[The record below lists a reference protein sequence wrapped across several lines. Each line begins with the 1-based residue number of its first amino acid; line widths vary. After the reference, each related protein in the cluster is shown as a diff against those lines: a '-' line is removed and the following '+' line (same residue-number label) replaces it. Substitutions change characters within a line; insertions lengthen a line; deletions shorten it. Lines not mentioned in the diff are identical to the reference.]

1 MAEDKSY
8 KEILVKLTNSHIKEY
23 ESKYFLSDSL
33 IQTRNP
39 NCYGV
44 TFSMENCL
52 SYMLVQENEIIIKNI
67 TTVNV
72 FQKASNQN
80 YITFTRIMLNSAPI
94 KNIIPLYFNKKEY
107 FLIVFT
113 KSNIQTYLINIDFNT
128 PNKKNLMNCNFNK
141 NILSIAS
148 KVEFCG
154 KSNDNT
160 LKFCIGCENGKIF
173 SAELFPDFENYEL
186 VVKKVKEIGFVNKGF
201 FSYFTSSFLSKGSN
215 TADSNNQNSTNK
227 KGNKSDD
234 NNPVNSLHYLGNNV
248 VAVLR
253 TNYLFELININ
264 SGTIFY
270 SEYLFDN
277 IDNKD
282 FIDDSKILSTVDY
295 SFTNDELKSTRRKV
309 FYVFI
314 YINSFNMNSLLSFQ
328 LMFIDIP
335 MNNLTC
341 TNNDYNNFFS
351 NIDIGT
357 NVKLKNRNNIL
368 IYGEII
374 DMIINNNKLWMV
386 YLNKNNKSE
395 FLLNKNGNEEN
406 NINYL
411 NETYG
416 LKIINVLENNVIE
429 SENEI
434 NDIEERDN
442 SQEREILV
450 NFNEKNLFY
459 LLGIINQLGY
469 NLNGINNISKS
480 NELDENPS
488 NTLEQNK
495 IIFTCL
501 QNEKYFLTENLI
513 DFINI
518 KFHQGFKNK
527 NLCFKFLEEKYL
539 TNNSQE
545 EIGSI
550 INEIILPL
558 IQKELYMNQII
569 SLGCFK
575 NNDLDSVTFIRQRE
589 LSFINVVDSFEK
601 INDYIK
607 EYEYQIR
614 KFNSDENMIK
624 EFIHSNLSSGNK
636 NSPMLLIFAL
646 NRIYLTEINLKIKNE
661 KFLKNVFAQ
670 KNLEQFKNDIIKQNL
685 SCQMNPFNN
694 LEFINEL
701 INEIYISYK
710 DIIEENIKN
719 LFTMYTQE
727 FENIQNQENFK
738 KMLDDLQN
746 IRNSQKVNT
755 ININNKYCEIITKII
770 LSRIDS
776 LYNISNDI
784 FCFKQWL
791 NLYEDIISL
800 DTPFDINENDIDKFY
815 INNLILYILCNHL
828 TFFNSEDVARINID
842 NVGGKNNDI
851 LNDKIVT
858 WIEKFVFN
866 KFSQLG
872 YDILTE
878 QKNKFINY
886 AICLILNDINLN
898 NTNNSNIIKELVENK
913 DYDLLNLYNSI
924 LLNSKSSFNIN
935 IRDSLKLL
943 IICNAANDEITQ
955 LKNNLIYLYQKYP
968 QYDIENFEDND
979 YKYINNIKNYYIQLR
994 NYLKSPNIFI
1004 SKKTLQNFYL
1014 LNYDLLFTKLV
1025 SFLENNFDFIND
1037 NDENNINNIDNC
1049 LIYILTDLID
1059 SCFSENEDL
1068 CLIIYAKI
1076 ENIINNIG
1084 EGKHKKKIFNKIK
1097 DDILSVICSK
1107 VFESFISNNKQI
1119 TSTIIKLSKLNKDL
1133 LNQICQLQENNL
1145 TYDKNLNNNSEI
1157 NNSLFDINNSNMN
1170 MNKSHSIIENKINV
1184 YHFLITCYNSLMKY
1198 EQIITISKAFNN
1210 IIEIHLS
1217 LNNVN
1222 LEELIYF
1229 YTQEITSIKNQINAY
1244 YKKKQLNS
1252 FISSDE
1258 NDLEKINKEK
1268 IIIKMKIDILKYYAS
1283 NIRDTNDEIPENEIL
1298 KIKND
1303 NSNFVDYIFEFNI
1316 LKDAIEADLVKC
1328 LDFKEAKLFIYNLLN
1343 CLVYDTNNKTN
1354 EDGKLLDL
1362 FIRNIYFDNKRY
1374 NDEYMFITL
1383 EIMLKLNHSYLASDN
1398 LEKILK
1404 TLEFKNKVRLQEMLY
1419 SLSQG

>member
-8 KEILVKLTNSHIKEY
+8 KEILVKLTNTHIKEY
-23 ESKYFLSDSL
+23 ESKNFLSNSL
-33 IQTRNP
+33 IQKRNP

-52 SYMLVQENEIIIKNI
+52 SYMLVQENEIIIKNVRTI
-67 TTVNV
+67 NV

-80 YITFTRIMLNSAPI
+80 YITFTRIILNSEPI

-113 KSNIQTYLINIDFNT
+113 KSTIQTYLINIDFNT

-141 NILSIAS
+141 NILNIAT

-154 KSNDNT
+154 KNNDNT

-173 SAELFPDFENYEL
+173 TAELFPDFENYEL
-186 VVKKVKEIGFVNKGF
+186 IVKKVKEIGFVNKGF
-201 FSYFTSSFLSKGSN
+201 FSYFTSSLLGKGSN
-215 TADSNNQNSTNK
+215 AKDSSNKNGTNK
-227 KGNKSDD
+227 KGNKDDD
-234 NNPVNSLHYLGNNV
+234 NNPVNSLHYIGNNV
-248 VAVLR
+248 ISVLR
-253 TNYLFELININ
+253 TNYLFQLININ
-264 SGTIFY
+264 SGTIFH

-282 FIDDSKILSTVDY
+282 FIDDSKILSTVDET
-295 SFTNDELKSTRRKV
+295 FTNDELKSTRRKI

-314 YINSFNMNSLLSFQ
+314 YINSFSMNTLISFQ

-335 MNNLTC
+335 MNNLSF
-341 TNNDYNNFFS
+341 TNNDFNNYYS
-351 NIDIGT
+351 SIDIGT
-357 NVKLKNRNNIL
+357 DVKLKNRNNMI

-374 DMIINNNKLWMV
+374 DMIINNNKLWMI
-386 YLNKNNKSE
+386 YLNKNKKSE
-395 FLLNKNGNEEN
+395 FFLNKGENEEN
-406 NINYL
+406 YINYL

-416 LKIINVLENNVIE
+416 LKILNILQNNIIEN
-429 SENEI
+429 ENEI
-434 NDIEERDN
+434 NDIDEKDISE
-442 SQEREILV
+442 EREILV

-469 NLNGINNISKS
+469 NLNGINNISKNNEIEENS
-480 NELDENPS
+480 NNI
-488 NTLEQNK
+488 LEQNK
-495 IIFTCL
+495 IIFSCL
-501 QNEKYFLTENLI
+501 QGEKYFLTENLI
-513 DFINI
+513 DFINT
-518 KFHQGFKNK
+518 KFHKEFKMK
-527 NLCFKFLEEKYL
+527 NLCYKFLEEKYI
-539 TNNSQE
+539 TNDNQE
-545 EIGSI
+545 EIPSI

-558 IQKELYMNQII
+558 IQNELYMNQII
-569 SLGCFK
+569 SLGSFK
-575 NNDLDSVTFIRQRE
+575 NNDLDSVTFIRQKE

-614 KFNSDENMIK
+614 KLNSDETKIK
-624 EFIHSNLSSGNK
+624 EYIHSNLSSGNK
-636 NSPMLLIFAL
+636 NSPLLLIFAL

-661 KFLKNVFAQ
+661 KFLANVFA
-670 KNLEQFKNDIIKQNL
+670 KKDLEQFKNDIIKENL

-710 DIIEENIKN
+710 DAIEENIKN
-719 LFTMYTQE
+719 IFTMYAQE
-727 FENIQNQENFK
+727 FQNIENQENFK
-738 KMLDDLQN
+738 KMLDDLQS
-746 IRNSQKVNT
+746 IRNTQKINT

-800 DTPFDINENDIDKFY
+800 DSPLNISENDIDLFY
-815 INNLILYILCNHL
+815 IHNLILYILCNHF
-828 TFFNSEDVARINID
+828 TTFNSEDVARINID
-842 NVGGKNNDI
+842 NEGGKNNDA
-851 LNDKIVT
+851 LSDKIVT

-866 KFSQLG
+866 KLSQLG

-886 AICLILNDINLN
+886 TICLILKDIFIENI
-898 NTNNSNIIKELVENK
+898 NNSSIIKELIENK

-924 LLNSKSSFNIN
+924 LINSKSSFNVN

-943 IICNAANDEITQ
+943 IICNASKDETIQ
-955 LKNNLIYLYQKYP
+955 MKNNLVYLYQKYP
-968 QYDIENFEDND
+968 EYDEDENFEDND

-994 NYLKSPNIFI
+994 KYLKSPNIFI

-1014 LNYDLLFTKLV
+1014 LNYDLLFSKLI
-1025 SFLENNFDFIND
+1025 SFLETNFDYLNN
-1037 NDENNINNIDNC
+1037 NDENDINNIDNC
-1049 LIYILTDLID
+1049 IVYILTDLID
-1059 SCFSENEDL
+1059 SCFTENEDL

-1076 ENIINNIG
+1076 ENLINNI
-1084 EGKHKKKIFNKIK
+1084 EEDIQKKKIFTKIK
-1097 DDILSVICSK
+1097 NEILSLICSK
-1107 VFESFISNNKQI
+1107 IFESFISNNKQI
-1119 TSTIIKLSKLNKDL
+1119 TSTIIKLSKLNKEL
-1133 LNQICQLQENNL
+1133 LDQICRIQENNL
-1145 TYDKNLNNNSEI
+1145 TYDKNQNSDIDINIQEI
-1157 NNSLFDINNSNMN
+1157 NNINNS
-1170 MNKSHSIIENKINV
+1170 HSNATIENKINL
-1184 YHFLITCYNSLMKY
+1184 YHFLITCYNTLMKY
-1198 EQIITISKAFNN
+1198 EQIIIVSKSFNDIIN
-1210 IIEIHLS
+1210 IHIS

-1258 NDLEKINKEK
+1258 NDLEKINKDK

-1283 NIRDTNDEIPENEIL
+1283 NVKDNNEEITENEIL

-1303 NSNFVDYIFEFNI
+1303 DSNFVDYIFEFNI

-1328 LDFKEAKLFIYNLLN
+1328 LNFKEAKLFIYNLLN
-1343 CLVYDTNNKTN
+1343 CLVYDVNNKTN

-1362 FIRNIYFDNKRY
+1362 FVRNIYFDDKRY

-1398 LEKILK
+1398 LEKIMK

>member
-8 KEILVKLTNSHIKEY
+8 KEILVKLTNTHIKEY
-23 ESKYFLSDSL
+23 ESKNFSSNSL
-33 IQTRNP
+33 IQKRNP
-39 NCYGV
+39 NSYGV

-52 SYMLVQENEIIIKNI
+52 SYMLVQENEIIIKNVRTI
-67 TTVNV
+67 NV

-80 YITFTRIMLNSAPI
+80 YITFTRIILNSEPI

-141 NILSIAS
+141 NILNVAT

-154 KSNDNT
+154 KSNDGT

-173 SAELFPDFENYEL
+173 TAELFPDFENYEL
-186 VVKKVKEIGFVNKGF
+186 IVKKVKEIGFVNKGF
-201 FSYFTSSFLSKGSN
+201 FSYFTSSLLSKGSN
-215 TADSNNQNSTNK
+215 VIDSNTKNGSNK
-227 KGNKSDD
+227 KNNNDD
-234 NNPVNSLHYLGNNV
+234 NNPINSLHYLGNNV
-248 VAVLR
+248 VSVLR
-253 TNYLFELININ
+253 ANYLFQLINVN

-270 SEYLFDN
+270 SEFLFDN

-282 FIDDSKILSTVDY
+282 FIDDSKILSIVDE
-295 SFTNDELKSTRRKV
+295 SFTNDELKSTRRKI

-314 YINSFNMNSLLSFQ
+314 YINSFSMNTLISFQ

-335 MNNLTC
+335 INNLSF
-341 TNNDYNNFFS
+341 TNNDFNNFYS
-351 NIDIGT
+351 TIDIGT
-357 NVKLKNRNNIL
+357 NVKIKNRNNII

-374 DMIINNNKLWMV
+374 DMIINNNKLWII
-386 YLNKNNKSE
+386 YLNKNNKTE
-395 FLLNKNGNEEN
+395 FLLNKNENEDN

-416 LKIINVLENNVIE
+416 LKIINVLDNNIIEN
-429 SENEI
+429 ENEI
-434 NDIEERDN
+434 NDIDEKDI
-442 SQEREILV
+442 SQEKEILV

-469 NLNGINNISKS
+469 NLNGINNISKNNEIEENS
-480 NELDENPS
+480 N

-495 IIFTCL
+495 IIFSCL
-501 QNEKYFLTENLI
+501 QSEKYFLTENLI
-513 DFINI
+513 EFINT
-518 KFHQGFKNK
+518 KFHKEIKNK
-527 NLCFKFLEEKYL
+527 NLCYKFLEEKYI
-539 TNNSQE
+539 TNNNQD

-558 IQKELYMNQII
+558 IQEELYMNQII
-569 SLGCFK
+569 SLGSFK
-575 NNDLDSVTFIRQRE
+575 NNDLDSVTFIRQKE
-589 LSFINVVDSFEK
+589 LSFINAVDSFEK

-614 KFNSDENMIK
+614 KLNSDENKIK
-624 EFIHSNLSSGNK
+624 EFVHSNLSSGNK
-636 NSPMLLIFAL
+636 NYPLLLIFAL

-661 KFLKNVFAQ
+661 KFLTNVFN
-670 KNLEQFKNDIIKQNL
+670 KKDLEQFKNDIIKENL

-710 DIIEENIKN
+710 DTIEENIKN
-719 LFTMYTQE
+719 IFIMYTQE
-727 FENIQNQENFK
+727 FENIENQENFQ
-738 KMLDDLQN
+738 KMLEKLQN
-746 IRNSQKVNT
+746 IRNTQKVNT

-791 NLYEDIISL
+791 NLYEDIIGI
-800 DTPFDINENDIDKFY
+800 DTPLNIKENDIDIFY
-815 INNLILYILCNHL
+815 IRNLILYILCNHL
-828 TFFNSEDVARINID
+828 TSFGSEDVARINID
-842 NVGGKNNDI
+842 NDGGKNNDV
-851 LNDKIVT
+851 LSDKIVT

-866 KFSQLG
+866 KLSQLG

-878 QKNKFINY
+878 QKNKVINY
-886 AICLILNDINLN
+886 AICLILKDIFTENM
-898 NTNNSNIIKELVENK
+898 NNSSIIKELIENK

-924 LLNSKSSFNIN
+924 LINSKSSFNIN

-943 IICNAANDEITQ
+943 IICNAAKDEITQ
-955 LKNNLIYLYQKYP
+955 MKNNLIYLYQKYA
-968 QYDIENFEDND
+968 QYDAEENFEDND
-979 YKYINNIKNYYIQLR
+979 YKYINNIKNYYIRLR
-994 NYLKSPNIFI
+994 NYLKSPNKFI

-1014 LNYDLLFTKLV
+1014 LNYDLLFNKLI
-1025 SFLENNFDFIND
+1025 SFLENNIELLID
-1037 NDENNINNIDNC
+1037 NDEKNINTIDNC
-1049 LIYILTDLID
+1049 IIYILTDLID
-1059 SCFSENEDL
+1059 SCFTENEDL

-1076 ENIINNIG
+1076 ENLISNVGVDIQ
-1084 EGKHKKKIFNKIK
+1084 KKKKEIFNKIK
-1097 DDILSVICSK
+1097 NEILSLICSK
-1107 VFESFISNNKQI
+1107 IFDSFISNNKQI

-1133 LNQICQLQENNL
+1133 LNQICQIQENNL
-1145 TYDKNLNNNSEI
+1145 TYDKNQNNNADINIQEI
-1157 NNSLFDINNSNMN
+1157 NNLSI
-1170 MNKSHSIIENKINV
+1170 NKSSNSSIENKINI

-1198 EQIITISKAFNN
+1198 EKIILISKEFNDIIN
-1210 IIEIHLS
+1210 IHIS

-1229 YTQEITSIKNQINAY
+1229 YTQEITAIKNQINAY

-1283 NIRDTNDEIPENEIL
+1283 NVKDNNEEISENEIL
-1298 KIKND
+1298 KIKED
-1303 NSNFVDYIFEFNI
+1303 NINFVDYIFEFNI

-1328 LDFKEAKLFIYNLLN
+1328 LDFKEAKLFIYNILN
-1343 CLVYDTNNKTN
+1343 NLVYDVNNKTN

-1362 FIRNIYFDNKRY
+1362 FVRNIYFDDKRY

>member
-8 KEILVKLTNSHIKEY
+8 KEILVKLTNAHIKDY
-23 ESKYFLSDSL
+23 ESNNFSSNSL
-33 IQTRNP
+33 IQKRNL
-39 NCYGV
+39 NSYGV

-52 SYMLVQENEIIIKNI
+52 SYILVQENEIIIKNVRTI
-67 TTVNV
+67 NV

-80 YITFTRIMLNSAPI
+80 YITFTRILLNSEPI

-141 NILSIAS
+141 NILNIAT

-154 KSNDNT
+154 KRNDKT

-173 SAELFPDFENYEL
+173 TAELFPDFENYEL
-186 VVKKVKEIGFVNKGF
+186 IVKKVKEIGYVNKGF
-201 FSYFTSSFLSKGSN
+201 FSYLTSSFLSKSSN
-215 TADSNNQNSTNK
+215 TVDSNNKNGTNK
-227 KGNKSDD
+227 KNNNDD

-248 VAVLR
+248 VSVLR
-253 TNYLFELININ
+253 TNYLFQLININ
-264 SGTIFY
+264 TGTIFH
-270 SEYLFDN
+270 SELLFDN

-282 FIDDSKILSTVDY
+282 FIDDSKILSIVDE
-295 SFTNDELKSTRRKV
+295 SFTNDELKSIRRKI

-314 YINSFNMNSLLSFQ
+314 YINSFSMNTLISFQ

-335 MNNLTC
+335 INNLSFS
-341 TNNDYNNFFS
+341 NNDFNNFYS
-351 NIDIGT
+351 TIDIGT
-357 NVKLKNRNNIL
+357 NVKIQNRNNMI

-374 DMIINNNKLWMV
+374 DMIINNNKLWMI
-386 YLNKNNKSE
+386 YLNRNNKTE
-395 FLLNKNGNEEN
+395 FLLNKNENEEN
-406 NINYL
+406 NMNYL

-416 LKIINVLENNVIE
+416 LKILNVLENNIIE
-429 SENEI
+429 NENEI
-434 NDIEERDN
+434 NEEEKDISLEK
-442 SQEREILV
+442 EILV

-469 NLNGINNISKS
+469 NLNGINNISKNNEIEENS
-480 NELDENPS
+480 N

-495 IIFTCL
+495 IIFSCL
-501 QNEKYFLTENLI
+501 QGEKYFLTENLI
-513 DFINI
+513 EFINT
-518 KFHQGFKNK
+518 KFHKDFKNK
-527 NLCFKFLEEKYL
+527 NLCYKFLEEKYI
-539 TNNSQE
+539 TNNNQD
-545 EIGSI
+545 EIDSI

-558 IQKELYMNQII
+558 IQEELYMNQII
-569 SLGCFK
+569 SLGSFK
-575 NNDLDSVTFIRQRE
+575 NNDLDSVTFIRQKE

-614 KFNSDENMIK
+614 KLNSDENKIK
-624 EFIHSNLSSGNK
+624 EYIHSNLSSGYK
-636 NSPMLLIFAL
+636 NSPLLLIFAL

-661 KFLKNVFAQ
+661 KFLTNIFTK
-670 KNLEQFKNDIIKQNL
+670 KDLEQFKNDIIKENL

-701 INEIYISYK
+701 INEIYITYK
-710 DIIEENIKN
+710 DSIEENIKN
-719 LFTMYTQE
+719 IFTMYMQE
-727 FENIQNQENFK
+727 FENIENQENFK
-738 KMLDDLQN
+738 KMLENLQG
-746 IRNSQKVNT
+746 IKNSKKVNT
-755 ININNKYCEIITKII
+755 ININNKYCEIITKMI

-791 NLYEDIISL
+791 NLYEEIISL
-800 DTPFDINENDIDKFY
+800 DTPLNIKENDIDIFY
-815 INNLILYILCNHL
+815 IHNLILYILCNHL
-828 TFFNSEDVARINID
+828 TTFGSEDVARINID
-842 NVGGKNNDI
+842 NDGGESNDA
-851 LNDKIVT
+851 LGDKIVT

-866 KFSQLG
+866 KLSQLG

-886 AICLILNDINLN
+886 AICLILKDIFIENI
-898 NTNNSNIIKELVENK
+898 NNSSIIKELIENK

-924 LLNSKSSFNIN
+924 LINSKSSFNIN

-943 IICNAANDEITQ
+943 IICNAAKDEIAQ
-955 LKNNLIYLYQKYP
+955 MKNNLIYLYQKYP
-968 QYDIENFEDND
+968 QYDVDENFEDND
-979 YKYINNIKNYYIQLR
+979 YKFINNIKNYYIQLR
-994 NYLKSPNIFI
+994 NYLKSPNKFI

-1014 LNYDLLFTKLV
+1014 LNYDLLFNKFVT
-1025 SFLENNFDFIND
+1025 FLENNIELLIN
-1037 NDENNINNIDNC
+1037 NEENNINNIDNC
-1049 LIYILTDLID
+1049 IIFILTDLID
-1059 SCFSENEDL
+1059 SCFTENEDL

-1076 ENIINNIG
+1076 ENLINNIG
-1084 EGKHKKKIFNKIK
+1084 DDIQKKKIINKIK
-1097 DDILSVICSK
+1097 NEIYSLICAK
-1107 VFESFISNNKQI
+1107 IFDSFISSNKQI

-1133 LNQICQLQENNL
+1133 LNQICHIQENNL
-1145 TYDKNLNNNSEI
+1145 TYDKNQNNNADINFQEI
-1157 NNSLFDINNSNMN
+1157 NNISI
-1170 MNKSHSIIENKINV
+1170 NKSSNSTIENKINI

-1198 EQIITISKAFNN
+1198 EKIIIISKEFNDIIN
-1210 IIEIHLS
+1210 IHIS

-1229 YTQEITSIKNQINAY
+1229 YTQEITSIKNQITAY

-1258 NDLEKINKEK
+1258 NDLEKINNEK

-1283 NIRDTNDEIPENEIL
+1283 NVKDNNEEITENEIL

-1303 NSNFVDYIFEFNI
+1303 NINFVDYIFEFNI
-1316 LKDAIEADLVKC
+1316 LKDAIEANLVKC

-1343 CLVYDTNNKTN
+1343 NLVYDANNKTN

-1362 FIRNIYFDNKRY
+1362 FVRNIYFDDKRY

-1383 EIMLKLNHSYLASDN
+1383 EIMLKLNHSYLASEN
-1398 LEKILK
+1398 LEKIMK